1 MKLRES
7 GMPDEHAWEGFFD
20 AEEVLMRLDFGSG
33 IIDAVDYGCG
43 YGTFSIPAAKRI
55 RGLLH
60 AFDIDP
66 DMLDRCRKQARS
78 EGLANLRIVERDLF
92 HDGTG
97 LPDRSID
104 YVLLFNILHAEEP
117 LCLLRECRR
126 ILRDGTRVGVLHWR
140 SDIPTPRGPDLS
152 IRPRPGQIRDWAR
165 EAGLTPGN
173 TVKTIGAY
181 HFGMILEKR
190 ND

>member
-1 MKLRES
+1 MKMRER

-20 AEEVLMRLDFGSG
+20 AEEVLMRLAFGSG

-126 ILRDGTRVGVLHWR
+126 ILRDGT
-140 SDIPTPRGPDLS
+140 
-152 IRPRPGQIRDWAR
+152 
-165 EAGLTPGN
+165 
-173 TVKTIGAY
+173 
-181 HFGMILEKR
+181 
-190 ND
+190 